1 MHELSIAE
9 NILKIVESNI
19 NSYDFKKVKAINLK
33 VGKLT
38 AVASTALVFAFE
50 VLSSGTV
57 FENAKINIKEMPIL
71 IICQECKVEK
81 EIENYHFI
89 CPSCESENIEIISGR
104 ELLVEDVEIE

>member
-19 NSYDFKKVKAINLK
+19 SGYNFEKVKTINLK

-38 AVASTALVFAFE
+38 AVVSTALVFAFE

-57 FENAKINIKEMPIL
+57 FENAKINIREMPIK
-71 IICQECKVEK
+71 IICKVCKVEK
-81 EIENYHFI
+81 EIENYHFV
-89 CPSCESENIEIISGR
+89 CPTCESENIEIISGR

>member
-19 NSYDFKKVKAINLK
+19 NSYNFKKVKAINLK

-38 AVASTALVFAFE
+38 AVVSSSLVFAFE
-50 VLSSGTV
+50 VLSSGGV
-57 FENAKINIKEMPIL
+57 FEGAKINIKEIPIE
-71 IICQECKVEK
+71 IICRDCKQK
-81 EIENYHFI
+81 GEIENYHFV